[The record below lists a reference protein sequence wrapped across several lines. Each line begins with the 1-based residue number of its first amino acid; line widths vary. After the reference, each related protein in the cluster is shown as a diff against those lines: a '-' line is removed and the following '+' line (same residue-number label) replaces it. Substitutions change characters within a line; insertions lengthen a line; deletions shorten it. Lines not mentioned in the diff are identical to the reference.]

1 MKRFFKYAVVSLVV
15 TICAM
20 ICITAS
26 AADYGSCE
34 THIYPNNGEYT
45 VVGEATCT
53 ATATMYR
60 KCVVCGFNDIFKTP
74 KNPDNHTLV
83 STDWAYNPKPNC
95 MNGGIRYKICYDCNK
110 VVAQEN
116 VAADPAAHVAGEI
129 NITVKEPTCS
139 TEGTK
144 AKKCRY
150 CSELFDFEPI
160 AVNAE
165 NHVVTNNWSVALL
178 PGCNTQGSLA
188 GYCDECGKAVA
199 ERPIEPTGAHTP
211 SEEWIVDAEPDCIT
225 DGSKSQHCSVCDT
238 PCNST
243 TIPATPDK
251 HNFSEEYTIDKAP
264 TCSSEGEMSKHCL
277 TCDEKTSVYPLDI
290 DPTAHSYNNEWI
302 VTKEPTCSKTG
313 LKHQEC
319 ILCGKNSVSTMI
331 ATVEHTYPEEY
342 EIIKE
347 SADGL
352 SAQVKYTCTEC
363 GNEYITVVV
372 FGNNDNNGD
381 IGDGSKDYMKLIP
394 LSNTVVKV
402 DYGTLIISNVRKEM
416 TVGEL
421 MKKFSNSSIFVVYSA
436 DHKIINE
443 ENLIT
448 TGCRFNYSTVGG
460 MNTNYY
466 VSVTGDVDGDG
477 KINAADARLIL
488 RASAQLESLTGAY
501 FIAADVNCDGK
512 VNALDAR
519 KTLRVAASLE
529 YFKETYER

>member
-1 MKRFFKYAVVSLVV
+1 
-15 TICAM
+15 
-20 ICITAS
+20 
-26 AADYGSCE
+26 
-34 THIYPNNGEYT
+34 
-45 VVGEATCT
+45 
-53 ATATMYR
+53 
-60 KCVVCGFNDIFKTP
+60 
-74 KNPDNHTLV
+74 
-83 STDWAYNPKPNC
+83 
-95 MNGGIRYKICYDCNK
+95 
-110 VVAQEN
+110 
-116 VAADPAAHVAGEI
+116 
-129 NITVKEPTCS
+129 
-139 TEGTK
+139 
-144 AKKCRY
+144 
-150 CSELFDFEPI
+150 
-160 AVNAE
+160 
-165 NHVVTNNWSVALL
+165 
-178 PGCNTQGSLA
+178 
-188 GYCDECGKAVA
+188 
-199 ERPIEPTGAHTP
+199 
-211 SEEWIVDAEPDCIT
+211 
-225 DGSKSQHCSVCDT
+225 
-238 PCNST
+238 
-243 TIPATPDK
+243 
-251 HNFSEEYTIDKAP
+251 
-264 TCSSEGEMSKHCL
+264 MSKHCL

-352 SAQVKYTCTEC
+352 SAQVKYICTEC